1 MIVNLTRIMSPS
13 SSGSSSVPVDN
24 RVRKIIK
31 HPLARQKFNV
41 FLQPPR
47 KLAASLTMS
56 EEVPSA
62 WDSRTFEK
70 LHSGDRRVNH
80 VCQRLCPKIAPAVC
94 QVRHCMQSRSRCSG
108 AYEETFIRAAEQARP
123 GEGWKAIVKTYLR
136 PEFCEPRAWVSA
148 GGACA
153 RISASR

>member
-1 MIVNLTRIMSPS
+1 MIGNLTRMMSPS

-70 LHSGDRRVNH
+70 LHSGDQRVKS
-80 VCQRLCPKIAPAVC
+80 RLPASWSQNRASSLPSAPLYAIALAVFE
-94 QVRHCMQSRSRCSG
+94 G
-108 AYEETFIRAAEQARP
+108 YEETFIRAAEQARP
-123 GEGWKAIVKTYLR
+123 GGGGRQLWKPTCGRNFANIPSVGVRWRRLR
-136 PEFCEPRAWVSA
+136 PN
-148 GGACA
+148 
-153 RISASR
+153 

>member
-1 MIVNLTRIMSPS
+1 MAAKSMIGNLTRMMSPS

-70 LHSGDRRVNH
+70 LHSGDQPVESP
-80 VCQRLCPKIAPAVC
+80 LPASGSPK
-94 QVRHCMQSRSRCSG
+94 SG
-108 AYEETFIRAAEQARP
+108 H
-123 GEGWKAIVKTYLR
+123 
-136 PEFCEPRAWVSA
+136 FCTH
-148 GGACA
+148 
-153 RISASR
+153 